1 MNYKEALEEIKN
13 KSDLIG
19 KKIKGGT
26 IDELII
32 FPNNEESKL
41 NFKDNYLKT
50 YDAESSIQPFINE
63 EVSICAVID
72 KVKILQKVFITATL
86 DEIQNELEHN

>member
-13 KSDLIG
+13 KSNLIG
-19 KKIKGGT
+19 KKINNGT

-41 NFKDNYLKT
+41 QFKDNYLKT
-50 YDAESSIQPFINE
+50 YDAMSSIQPFINE

-72 KVKILQKVFITATL
+72 KKKILRKIFITATL
-86 DEIQNELEHN
+86 NEIQNQLEK

>member
-13 KSDLIG
+13 KSNLIG
-19 KKIKGGT
+19 RKINNGT

-41 NFKDNYLKT
+41 HFKDNYLKT
-50 YDAESSIQPFINE
+50 YDAKSSIQPFINE

-72 KVKILQKVFITATL
+72 KKKILQKIFITATL
-86 DEIQNELEHN
+86 NEIQNQLEK